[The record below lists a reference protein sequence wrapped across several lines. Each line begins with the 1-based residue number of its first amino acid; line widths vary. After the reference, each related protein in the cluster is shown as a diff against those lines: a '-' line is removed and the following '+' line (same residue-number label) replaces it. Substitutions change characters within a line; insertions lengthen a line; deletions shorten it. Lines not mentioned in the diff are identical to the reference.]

1 MELGEQALH
10 IQDDLRHVFLDTWDG
25 GELML
30 HAGDLDGG
38 RGRAGQRG
46 KHNAAKRIAQS
57 GAVAALQRLH
67 DILAVSH
74 IAGSFNALDLR
85 LFDFNHQLPLLL
97 MQRISRCG
105 VRVNRTY

>member
-1 MELGEQALH
+1 MAGLDLAGAHRLDVDRLHRLAVELGEQALH

-57 GAVAALQRLH
+57 GAVAALQRFH
-67 DILAVSH
+67 HILAV
-74 IAGSFNALDLR
+74 
-85 LFDFNHQLPLLL
+85 
-97 MQRISRCG
+97 CG
-105 VRVNRTY
+105 VPRRLDALNLGL